1 MSMADL
7 RRLLGFV
14 LASTVVDEGWYLS
27 QYPDVGDETSP
38 DRPEK
43 YADYHFRM
51 HGYLEGRLPADP
63 QLDEAWYLQQYP
75 DVAHAIDM
83 GEIPDALTHFVR
95 SGYKEDRWPNPESA
109 MAGFVQPVPV

>member
-1 MSMADL
+1 MGRIPPHISALVRSLQINDETVTMSMADL

-83 GEIPDALTHFVR
+83 GEI
-95 SGYKEDRWPNPESA
+95 
-109 MAGFVQPVPV
+109 